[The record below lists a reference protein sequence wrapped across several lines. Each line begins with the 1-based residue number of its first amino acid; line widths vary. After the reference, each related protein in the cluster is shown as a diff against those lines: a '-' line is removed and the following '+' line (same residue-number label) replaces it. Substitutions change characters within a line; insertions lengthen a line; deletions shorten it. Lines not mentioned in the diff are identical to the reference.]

1 MKKRFFIIPVVC
13 VAALLA
19 VLLSTVFFI
28 KGVRP
33 SDRKTLPADGWE
45 ETTSA
50 ASTEPAVPPAEQ
62 SVVTADSSPEKSESK
77 PEAVTLLAENSAQKP
92 AGNPALSENSAPQQ
106 EASVILSSLPE
117 NPASQQEASVALSA
131 LSENSVPQYAE
142 PAPATAQSENPA
154 AQPQDSTPQ
163 TQETAPEAQNPAPET
178 PDPTPQPQAPTP
190 EPQDSTPQPQ
200 DPTPQPQEPAPEP
213 QDPTPQPQEPAP
225 EPQDPTPQPQ
235 EPAPEPQDPTPQP
248 QEPAP
253 EPQDPTPQPQE
264 PAPEPQD
271 PTPEPETTPVP
282 AAMEPHN
289 GQDLGYWLY
298 TPENPSANMP
308 LIVYLHGGSGKGED
322 LDRLIDVDGFPKWLY
337 DGSLGT
343 PSAYILI
350 PQLPSDLTGW
360 SDAGSSVIALMDE
373 IIAAYGIDPDHISLT
388 GHSMG
393 GTGTFALAQAYP
405 DRFAR
410 IAPCSGSIRITAED
424 LVVFRDIAV
433 WAFVGSADTI
443 IDPKSSIYFVNRL
456 SQIGDARLTQF
467 DGATH
472 FDVPALVYRSREIN
486 LVSWLIGE

>member
-28 KGVRP
+28 KGVHS

-77 PEAVTLLAENSAQKP
+77 SESKPESKPEAVTLLAENSAQKP
-92 AGNPALSENSAPQQ
+92 AGNPALSEDPAPQQ

-131 LSENSVPQYAE
+131 LSENSVPQSAE
-142 PAPATAQSENPA
+142 PAPATVQSENPA
-154 AQPQDSTPQ
+154 AQSQDSTPQ

-178 PDPTPQPQAPTP
+178 QDP
-190 EPQDSTPQPQ
+190 TPQPQ
-200 DPTPQPQEPAPEP
+200 DPTPEP
-213 QDPTPQPQEPAP
+213 QDPTPQ
-225 EPQDPTPQPQ
+225 
-235 EPAPEPQDPTPQP
+235 
-248 QEPAP
+248 
-253 EPQDPTPQPQE
+253 
-264 PAPEPQD
+264 PQD

-282 AAMEPHN
+282 ASMEPHN
-289 GQDLGYWLY
+289 SQDLGYWLY

>member
-131 LSENSVPQYAE
+131 LSENSVPQSAE

-154 AQPQDSTPQ
+154 AQSQDSTPQ

-178 PDPTPQPQAPTP
+178 EDPTPQPQAPTP
-190 EPQDSTPQPQ
+190 EPQDSTPQ
-200 DPTPQPQEPAPEP
+200 
-213 QDPTPQPQEPAP
+213 
-225 EPQDPTPQPQ
+225 
-235 EPAPEPQDPTPQP
+235 
-248 QEPAP
+248 
-253 EPQDPTPQPQE
+253 PQDPTPQPQE

-373 IIAAYGIDPDHISLT
+373 IIAAYEIDPDRISLT

>member
-77 PEAVTLLAENSAQKP
+77 PESKPEAVTLLAENSAQKP
-92 AGNPALSENSAPQQ
+92 AGNPALSEDPAPQQ

-131 LSENSVPQYAE
+131 LSENSVPQSAE
-142 PAPATAQSENPA
+142 PAPATVQSENPA
-154 AQPQDSTPQ
+154 AQSQDSTPQ

-178 PDPTPQPQAPTP
+178 QDP
-190 EPQDSTPQPQ
+190 TPQPQ
-200 DPTPQPQEPAPEP
+200 DPTPEP
-213 QDPTPQPQEPAP
+213 QDPTPQ
-225 EPQDPTPQPQ
+225 
-235 EPAPEPQDPTPQP
+235 
-248 QEPAP
+248 
-253 EPQDPTPQPQE
+253 
-264 PAPEPQD
+264 PQD

-282 AAMEPHN
+282 ASMEPHN
-289 GQDLGYWLY
+289 SQDLGYWLY

>member
-62 SVVTADSSPEKSESK
+62 AVVTADSSPEKSESK

-92 AGNPALSENSAPQQ
+92 AGNPALSEKTAPQQ

-131 LSENSVPQYAE
+131 LSENSVPQSAE
-142 PAPATAQSENPA
+142 PAPATVQSENPA
-154 AQPQDSTPQ
+154 AQSQDSTPQ
-163 TQETAPEAQNPAPET
+163 TQETAPEAQNPAPE
-178 PDPTPQPQAPTP
+178 AP
-190 EPQDSTPQPQ
+190 
-200 DPTPQPQEPAPEP
+200 
-213 QDPTPQPQEPAP
+213 
-225 EPQDPTPQPQ
+225 
-235 EPAPEPQDPTPQP
+235 
-248 QEPAP
+248 
-253 EPQDPTPQPQE
+253 DPTPQPQE

-282 AAMEPHN
+282 ASMEPHN
-289 GQDLGYWLY
+289 SQDLGYWLY

>member
-77 PEAVTLLAENSAQKP
+77 SESKPESKPEAVTLLAENSAQKP
-92 AGNPALSENSAPQQ
+92 AGNPALSEDPAPQQ

-131 LSENSVPQYAE
+131 LSENSVPQSAE
-142 PAPATAQSENPA
+142 PAPATVQSENPA
-154 AQPQDSTPQ
+154 AQSQDSTPQ

-178 PDPTPQPQAPTP
+178 QDP
-190 EPQDSTPQPQ
+190 TPQPQ
-200 DPTPQPQEPAPEP
+200 DPTPEP
-213 QDPTPQPQEPAP
+213 QDPTPQ
-225 EPQDPTPQPQ
+225 
-235 EPAPEPQDPTPQP
+235 
-248 QEPAP
+248 
-253 EPQDPTPQPQE
+253 
-264 PAPEPQD
+264 PQD

-282 AAMEPHN
+282 ASMEPHN
-289 GQDLGYWLY
+289 SQDLGYWLY

>member
-77 PEAVTLLAENSAQKP
+77 PESKPEAVTLLAENSAQKP
-92 AGNPALSENSAPQQ
+92 AGNPALSEDPAPQQ

-142 PAPATAQSENPA
+142 PAPATVQSENPA
-154 AQPQDSTPQ
+154 AQSQDSTPQ

-178 PDPTPQPQAPTP
+178 
-190 EPQDSTPQPQ
+190 
-200 DPTPQPQEPAPEP
+200 
-213 QDPTPQPQEPAP
+213 
-225 EPQDPTPQPQ
+225 
-235 EPAPEPQDPTPQP
+235 
-248 QEPAP
+248 
-253 EPQDPTPQPQE
+253 QDPTPQPQE

-282 AAMEPHN
+282 ASMEPHN
-289 GQDLGYWLY
+289 SQDLGYWLY

-373 IIAAYGIDPDHISLT
+373 IIAAYGIDPDRISLT

>member
-1 MKKRFFIIPVVC
+1 M
-13 VAALLA
+13 
-19 VLLSTVFFI
+19 
-28 KGVRP
+28 
-33 SDRKTLPADGWE
+33 
-45 ETTSA
+45 
-50 ASTEPAVPPAEQ
+50 
-62 SVVTADSSPEKSESK
+62 
-77 PEAVTLLAENSAQKP
+77 
-92 AGNPALSENSAPQQ
+92 
-106 EASVILSSLPE
+106 
-117 NPASQQEASVALSA
+117 ALSA
-131 LSENSVPQYAE
+131 LSENSVPQSAE
-142 PAPATAQSENPA
+142 PAPATVQSENPA
-154 AQPQDSTPQ
+154 AQSQDSTPQ

-178 PDPTPQPQAPTP
+178 QDP
-190 EPQDSTPQPQ
+190 TPQPQ
-200 DPTPQPQEPAPEP
+200 DPTPQPQ
-213 QDPTPQPQEPAP
+213 DPTPES
-225 EPQDPTPQPQ
+225 
-235 EPAPEPQDPTPQP
+235 
-248 QEPAP
+248 
-253 EPQDPTPQPQE
+253 QDPTPQPQE

-282 AAMEPHN
+282 ASMEPHN
-289 GQDLGYWLY
+289 SQDLGYWLY
-298 TPENPSANMP
+298 TPENPAANMP

-373 IIAAYGIDPDHISLT
+373 IIAAYEIDPDRISLT

>member
-92 AGNPALSENSAPQQ
+92 AGNPALSENS
-106 EASVILSSLPE
+106 
-117 NPASQQEASVALSA
+117 
-131 LSENSVPQYAE
+131 VPQSAE

-154 AQPQDSTPQ
+154 AQSQDSTPQ

-190 EPQDSTPQPQ
+190 EPQDPTPQPQ
-200 DPTPQPQEPAPEP
+200 DPTPDP
-213 QDPTPQPQEPAP
+213 QDPTPES
-225 EPQDPTPQPQ
+225 
-235 EPAPEPQDPTPQP
+235 
-248 QEPAP
+248 
-253 EPQDPTPQPQE
+253 QDPTPQPQE

-373 IIAAYGIDPDHISLT
+373 IIAAYEIDPDRISLT

>member
-62 SVVTADSSPEKSESK
+62 AVVTADSSPEKSESK

-92 AGNPALSENSAPQQ
+92 AGNPALSEDPAPQQ

-142 PAPATAQSENPA
+142 PAPATVQSENPA
-154 AQPQDSTPQ
+154 AQSQDSTPQ

-178 PDPTPQPQAPTP
+178 
-190 EPQDSTPQPQ
+190 Q
-200 DPTPQPQEPAPEP
+200 DPTPQPQDPAPEP
-213 QDPTPQPQEPAP
+213 QDPTPQPQ
-225 EPQDPTPQPQ
+225 DPTP
-235 EPAPEPQDPTPQP
+235 ES
-248 QEPAP
+248 
-253 EPQDPTPQPQE
+253 QDPTPQPQE

-282 AAMEPHN
+282 ASMEPHN
-289 GQDLGYWLY
+289 SQDLGYWLY

-373 IIAAYGIDPDHISLT
+373 IIAAYGIDPDRISLT

>member
-154 AQPQDSTPQ
+154 AQSQDSTPQ

-178 PDPTPQPQAPTP
+178 QDP
-190 EPQDSTPQPQ
+190 TPQPQ
-200 DPTPQPQEPAPEP
+200 DPTPES
-213 QDPTPQPQEPAP
+213 
-225 EPQDPTPQPQ
+225 
-235 EPAPEPQDPTPQP
+235 
-248 QEPAP
+248 
-253 EPQDPTPQPQE
+253 QDPTPQPQE

-282 AAMEPHN
+282 ASMEPHN

-373 IIAAYGIDPDHISLT
+373 IIAAYEIDPDRISLT

>member
-1 MKKRFFIIPVVC
+1 
-13 VAALLA
+13 
-19 VLLSTVFFI
+19 
-28 KGVRP
+28 
-33 SDRKTLPADGWE
+33 
-45 ETTSA
+45 
-50 ASTEPAVPPAEQ
+50 
-62 SVVTADSSPEKSESK
+62 
-77 PEAVTLLAENSAQKP
+77 
-92 AGNPALSENSAPQQ
+92 
-106 EASVILSSLPE
+106 
-117 NPASQQEASVALSA
+117 
-131 LSENSVPQYAE
+131 
-142 PAPATAQSENPA
+142 
-154 AQPQDSTPQ
+154 
-163 TQETAPEAQNPAPET
+163 
-178 PDPTPQPQAPTP
+178 
-190 EPQDSTPQPQ
+190 
-200 DPTPQPQEPAPEP
+200 
-213 QDPTPQPQEPAP
+213 
-225 EPQDPTPQPQ
+225 
-235 EPAPEPQDPTPQP
+235 
-248 QEPAP
+248 
-253 EPQDPTPQPQE
+253 
-264 PAPEPQD
+264 
-271 PTPEPETTPVP
+271 
-282 AAMEPHN
+282 MEPHN
-289 GQDLGYWLY
+289 SQDLGYWLY

-373 IIAAYGIDPDHISLT
+373 IIAAYEIDPDHISLT

>member
-92 AGNPALSENSAPQQ
+92 AGNPALSEKTAPQQ

-131 LSENSVPQYAE
+131 LSENSVPQSAE
-142 PAPATAQSENPA
+142 PAPATVQSENPA
-154 AQPQDSTPQ
+154 AQSQDSTPQ

-178 PDPTPQPQAPTP
+178 QDP
-190 EPQDSTPQPQ
+190 TPQPQ
-200 DPTPQPQEPAPEP
+200 DPTPQPQ
-213 QDPTPQPQEPAP
+213 DPTPES
-225 EPQDPTPQPQ
+225 
-235 EPAPEPQDPTPQP
+235 
-248 QEPAP
+248 
-253 EPQDPTPQPQE
+253 QDPTPQPQE

-282 AAMEPHN
+282 ASMEPHN
-289 GQDLGYWLY
+289 SQDLGYWLY

-373 IIAAYGIDPDHISLT
+373 IIAAYEIDPDRISLT